1 MRDFPLA
8 AALRPLQRAVRRYD
22 ALHGAA
28 WGSAIGLTLAL
39 LLALAARLAP
49 LWTRSTLLVH
59 LGPLLLCPLGGALWG
74 GWRPRPVIE
83 QLRRLERATGL
94 AERLSTAWEL
104 HAGSITSSPALR
116 EAQRAETARAL
127 QGLDPRRAFPLRLS
141 PAAAILNGALLLAV
155 LAALLVPNPQERV
168 LAERAA
174 LQQAAARQA
183 EELAAQMKAV
193 RELPAL
199 SSAERERLLQ
209 SLETAR
215 QVLLDPHAAP
225 EARQAAL
232 LEAEQQLAGLRQ
244 AQEDAARQL
253 QTALAAAPTEA
264 PTERTQA
271 LLAALQRGD
280 LAAAETAARQLAEG
294 EALSSEEQAA
304 LNAALAQLAEA
315 AQAVDPELAET
326 LAAAATARDAGE
338 ATAALQALAGELAQ
352 QQQERAAEEA
362 QLAGLQAGLQNGR
375 EQLAAAQQA
384 ATGEGGFPKP
394 GRGAAQHSEDSGS
407 AAPYGPSA
415 SARLQGAGSEITLPR
430 AVVNGDTSSTGPGA
444 ETAARVPY
452 YEVYPTYA
460 EAAAAALSRQPLPPG
475 LRASIHSYF
484 SALAPADAATP

>member
-1 MRDFPLA
+1 MQDFPLA
-8 AALRPLQRAVRRYD
+8 AALRPLQRAVRRHD

-39 LLALAARLAP
+39 FLALAARLAP
-49 LWTRSTLLVH
+49 LWPRSTLLAH

-104 HAGSITSSPALR
+104 HTGVITSSPALR

-127 QGLDPRRAFPLRLS
+127 QSLDPRRAFPLRPS
-141 PAAAILNGALLLAV
+141 PAAATLNGALLLAV
-155 LAALLVPNPQERV
+155 LAALFVPNPQERV

-183 EELAAQMKAV
+183 EELAAQMEAV
-193 RELPAL
+193 REIPNL

-209 SLETAR
+209 SLEAAR
-215 QVLLDPHAAP
+215 QILLDPHAAP

-253 QTALAAAPTEA
+253 REALAATPTTA
-264 PTERTQA
+264 PTERIQA

-280 LAAAETAARQLAEG
+280 LAAAGTAARQLAEG

-315 AQAVDPELAET
+315 AQAVDPELAEA

-352 QQQERAAEEA
+352 QQERAAEEA
-362 QLAGLQAGLQNGR
+362 QLAGLQAGLQSGR

-384 ATGEGGFPKP
+384 AASEGGFPQA
-394 GRGAAQHSEDSGS
+394 GSGVSQHSEDSGS

-415 SARLQGAGSEITLPR
+415 SARLQGTGSEITLPR
-430 AVVNGDTSSTGPGA
+430 TVVSGDTSSTGPGA

-452 YEVYPTYA
+452 DEVYPTYA
-460 EAAAAALSRQPLPPG
+460 EAAAATLSRQPLPPG

>member
-1 MRDFPLA
+1 MQDFPLA
-8 AALRPLQRAVRRYD
+8 ATLRPLQRAVRRHD

-49 LWTRSTLLVH
+49 LWPRSTLLAH

-104 HAGSITSSPALR
+104 HTGVITSSPALR

-127 QGLDPRRAFPLRLS
+127 QSLDPRRAFPLRPS

-155 LAALLVPNPQERV
+155 LAALFVPNPQERV

-183 EELAAQMKAV
+183 EELAAQMEAV
-193 RELPAL
+193 REIPNL

-215 QVLLDPHAAP
+215 QILLDPHAAP

-253 QTALAAAPTEA
+253 REALAATPTTA
-264 PTERTQA
+264 PTERIQA

-280 LAAAETAARQLAEG
+280 LAAAETAARQMAEG

-315 AQAVDPELAET
+315 AQAVDPELAEA

-352 QQQERAAEEA
+352 QQQERVAEEA

-384 ATGEGGFPKP
+384 AASEGGFPQA
-394 GRGAAQHSEDSGS
+394 GSGVSQHSEDSGS
-407 AAPYGPSA
+407 AAPYGPST

-430 AVVNGDTSSTGPGA
+430 AVVSGDTSSTGPGA

-452 YEVYPTYA
+452 DEVYPTYA
-460 EAAAAALSRQPLPPG
+460 EAAATALSRQPLPPG

>member
-1 MRDFPLA
+1 MQDFPLA
-8 AALRPLQRAVRRYD
+8 ATLRPLQRAVRRHD

-49 LWTRSTLLVH
+49 LWPRSTLLAH

-104 HAGSITSSPALR
+104 HTGVITSSPALR

-127 QGLDPRRAFPLRLS
+127 QSLDPRRAFPLRPS

-155 LAALLVPNPQERV
+155 LAALFVPNPQERV

-183 EELAAQMKAV
+183 EELAAQMEAV
-193 RELPAL
+193 REIPNL

-209 SLETAR
+209 SLEAAR
-215 QVLLDPHAAP
+215 QILLDPHAAP

-244 AQEDAARQL
+244 AQEDTARQL
-253 QTALAAAPTEA
+253 REALAATPTEA
-264 PTERTQA
+264 PTERIQA

-315 AQAVDPELAET
+315 AQAVDPELAEA

-352 QQQERAAEEA
+352 QQQERAAKEA
-362 QLAGLQAGLQNGR
+362 QLAGLQAGLQSGR

-384 ATGEGGFPKP
+384 AVGEGGFPQA
-394 GRGAAQHSEDSGS
+394 GSGVSQHSEDSGS

-415 SARLQGAGSEITLPR
+415 SARLQGTGSEITLPR
-430 AVVNGDTSSTGPGA
+430 AVVSGDTSSTGPGA

-452 YEVYPTYA
+452 DEVYPTYA

>member
-1 MRDFPLA
+1 MQDFPLA
-8 AALRPLQRAVRRYD
+8 ATLRPLQRAVRRHD

-28 WGSAIGLTLAL
+28 WGSAIGLALAL

-49 LWTRSTLLVH
+49 LWPRSTLLVH

-104 HAGSITSSPALR
+104 HTGVITSSPALR

-127 QGLDPRRAFPLRLS
+127 QSLDPRRAFPLRPS

-155 LAALLVPNPQERV
+155 LAALFVPNPQERV
-168 LAERAA
+168 LAKRAA

-183 EELAAQMKAV
+183 EELAAQMEAV
-193 RELPAL
+193 REIPNL

-215 QVLLDPHAAP
+215 QILLDPHAAP

-253 QTALAAAPTEA
+253 REALAATPTEA
-264 PTERTQA
+264 PTERIQA

-315 AQAVDPELAET
+315 AQAVDPELAEA

-352 QQQERAAEEA
+352 QQERAAEEA
-362 QLAGLQAGLQNGR
+362 QLAGLQAGLQSGR

-384 ATGEGGFPKP
+384 AVGEGGFPQA
-394 GRGAAQHSEDSGS
+394 GSGVSQHSEDSGS

-415 SARLQGAGSEITLPR
+415 SARLQGTGSEITLPR
-430 AVVNGDTSSTGPGA
+430 AVVSGDISSTGPGA

-452 YEVYPTYA
+452 DEVYPTYA

>member
-1 MRDFPLA
+1 MQDFPLA
-8 AALRPLQRAVRRYD
+8 ATLRPLQRVVRRHD

-39 LLALAARLAP
+39 LLALAVRLAP
-49 LWTRSTLLVH
+49 LWPRSTLLVH
-59 LGPLLLCPLGGALWG
+59 LDPLLLCPLGGALWG

-104 HAGSITSSPALR
+104 HTGVITSSPALR
-116 EAQRAETARAL
+116 EAQRAETARTL
-127 QGLDPRRAFPLRLS
+127 QSLEPRRAFPLRPS

-155 LAALLVPNPQERV
+155 LAALFVPNPQERV

-183 EELAAQMKAV
+183 EELAAQMEAV
-193 RELPAL
+193 REIPNL

-215 QVLLDPHAAP
+215 QILLDPHAAP

-253 QTALAAAPTEA
+253 QEALAATSTTA
-264 PTERTQA
+264 PTERIQA

-315 AQAVDPELAET
+315 AQAVDPELAEA

-352 QQQERAAEEA
+352 QQERAAKEA
-362 QLAGLQAGLQNGR
+362 QLAGLQAGLQSGR

-384 ATGEGGFPKP
+384 AVGEGGFPQA
-394 GRGAAQHSEDSGS
+394 GSGVSQHSEDSGS

-415 SARLQGAGSEITLPR
+415 SARLQGTGSEITLPR
-430 AVVNGDTSSTGPGA
+430 AVVSGDISSTGPGA

-452 YEVYPTYA
+452 DEVYPTYA

-475 LRASIHSYF
+475 LRASIRSYF

>member
-1 MRDFPLA
+1 MQDFPLA
-8 AALRPLQRAVRRYD
+8 ATLRPLQRAVRRHD

-28 WGSAIGLTLAL
+28 WGSAIGLALAL

-49 LWTRSTLLVH
+49 LWPRSTLLAH

-83 QLRRLERATGL
+83 QLGRLERATGL

-104 HAGSITSSPALR
+104 HAGVITSSPALR

-127 QGLDPRRAFPLRLS
+127 QSLDPRRAFPLRPS

-155 LAALLVPNPQERV
+155 LAALFVPNPQERV

-183 EELAAQMKAV
+183 EELAAQMEAV
-193 RELPAL
+193 REIPNL

-209 SLETAR
+209 SLEAAR
-215 QVLLDPHAAP
+215 QILLDPHAAP

-244 AQEDAARQL
+244 AQEDTARQL
-253 QTALAAAPTEA
+253 REALAATPTEA
-264 PTERTQA
+264 PTERIQA

-315 AQAVDPELAET
+315 AQAVDPELAEA

-352 QQQERAAEEA
+352 QQQERAAKEA
-362 QLAGLQAGLQNGR
+362 QLAGLQAGLQSGR

-384 ATGEGGFPKP
+384 AVGEGGFPQA
-394 GRGAAQHSEDSGS
+394 GSGVSQHSEDSGS

-415 SARLQGAGSEITLPR
+415 SARLQGTGSEITLPR
-430 AVVNGDTSSTGPGA
+430 AVVSGDTSSTGPGA

-452 YEVYPTYA
+452 DEVYPTYA
-460 EAAAAALSRQPLPPG
+460 EAAATALSRQPLPPG

>member
-1 MRDFPLA
+1 MQDFPLA
-8 AALRPLQRAVRRYD
+8 ATLRPLQRAVRRHD

-28 WGSAIGLTLAL
+28 WGSAIGLALAL

-49 LWTRSTLLVH
+49 LWPRSTLLVH

-104 HAGSITSSPALR
+104 HTGVITSSPALR

-127 QGLDPRRAFPLRLS
+127 QSLDPRRAFPLRPS

-155 LAALLVPNPQERV
+155 LAALFVPNPQERV

-183 EELAAQMKAV
+183 EELAAQMEAV
-193 RELPAL
+193 REIPNL

-215 QVLLDPHAAP
+215 QILLDPHAAP

-253 QTALAAAPTEA
+253 REALAATPTEA
-264 PTERTQA
+264 PTERIQA

-315 AQAVDPELAET
+315 AQAVDPELAEA

-352 QQQERAAEEA
+352 QQERAAEEA
-362 QLAGLQAGLQNGR
+362 QLAGLQAGLQSGR

-384 ATGEGGFPKP
+384 AVGEGGFPQA
-394 GRGAAQHSEDSGS
+394 GSGVSQHSEDSGS

-415 SARLQGAGSEITLPR
+415 SARLQGTGSEITLPR
-430 AVVNGDTSSTGPGA
+430 AVVSGDISSTGPGA

-452 YEVYPTYA
+452 DEVYPTYA

>member
-1 MRDFPLA
+1 MQDFPLA
-8 AALRPLQRAVRRYD
+8 ATLRPLQRAVRRHD

-49 LWTRSTLLVH
+49 LWPRSTLLAH

-83 QLRRLERATGL
+83 QLGRLERATGL

-104 HAGSITSSPALR
+104 HAGVITSSPALR

-127 QGLDPRRAFPLRLS
+127 QSLDPRRAFPLRPS
-141 PAAAILNGALLLAV
+141 PAATILNGALLLAV
-155 LAALLVPNPQERV
+155 LAALFVPNPQERV

-183 EELAAQMKAV
+183 EELAAQMEAV
-193 RELPAL
+193 REIPNL

-209 SLETAR
+209 SLEAAR
-215 QVLLDPHAAP
+215 QILLDPHAAP

-244 AQEDAARQL
+244 AQEDTARQL
-253 QTALAAAPTEA
+253 REALAATPTEA
-264 PTERTQA
+264 PTERIQA

-315 AQAVDPELAET
+315 AQAVDPELAEA

-352 QQQERAAEEA
+352 QQQERAAKEA
-362 QLAGLQAGLQNGR
+362 QLAGLQAGLQSGR

-384 ATGEGGFPKP
+384 AVGEGGFPQA
-394 GRGAAQHSEDSGS
+394 GSGVSQHSEDSGS

-415 SARLQGAGSEITLPR
+415 SARLQGTGSEITLPR
-430 AVVNGDTSSTGPGA
+430 AVVSGDTSSTGPGA

-452 YEVYPTYA
+452 DEVYPTYA

>member
-49 LWTRSTLLVH
+49 LWSRSTLLVH

-116 EAQRAETARAL
+116 EAQGAETARAL

-183 EELAAQMKAV
+183 EELAAQMEAV
-193 RELPAL
+193 REIPNL

-209 SLETAR
+209 SLEAAR
-215 QVLLDPHAAP
+215 QILLDPHTAP

-253 QTALAAAPTEA
+253 REALAATPTEA
-264 PTERTQA
+264 PTERIQA

-315 AQAVDPELAET
+315 AQAVDPELAEA

-352 QQQERAAEEA
+352 QQERAAEEA
-362 QLAGLQAGLQNGR
+362 QLAGLQAGLQSGR

-384 ATGEGGFPKP
+384 AVGEGGFPQA
-394 GRGAAQHSEDSGS
+394 GSGVSQHSEDSGS

-415 SARLQGAGSEITLPR
+415 SARLQGTGSEITLPR
-430 AVVNGDTSSTGPGA
+430 AVVSGDISSTGPGA

-452 YEVYPTYA
+452 DEVYPTYA